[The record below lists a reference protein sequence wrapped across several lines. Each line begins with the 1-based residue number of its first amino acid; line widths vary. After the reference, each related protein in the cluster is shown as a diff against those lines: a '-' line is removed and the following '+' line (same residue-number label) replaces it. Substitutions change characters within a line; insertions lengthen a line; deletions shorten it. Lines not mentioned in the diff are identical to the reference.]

1 VADAERVFGYRAL
14 RIARRPRAAF
24 VAFLRGLDA
33 AALEAPH
40 TTGVDDPQHPRHRLR
55 HGRPRATSPGR
66 HPPVASRLKPGLP
79 APGPSCYTR
88 GRGSAR
94 TTKEDAMPVDKSAIG
109 RTGEPVTM
117 HVERGKIQ
125 EFARAIKDDDPLYYD
140 EGHAAKEAGGIMPP
154 VTFLQTV
161 AHWDDGRG
169 RPRLPF
175 DLKRVLHGEQ
185 EFEFL
190 APIHAG
196 DVLTAVSRIVDV
208 YEKPG
213 KRGGSMTFAVTETEY
228 RNAQGALVARAR
240 AVGIETGQV
249 VKD

>member
-1 VADAERVFGYRAL
+1 
-14 RIARRPRAAF
+14 
-24 VAFLRGLDA
+24 
-33 AALEAPH
+33 
-40 TTGVDDPQHPRHRLR
+40 
-55 HGRPRATSPGR
+55 
-66 HPPVASRLKPGLP
+66 
-79 APGPSCYTR
+79 
-88 GRGSAR
+88 
-94 TTKEDAMPVDKSAIG
+94 MPVDKSAIG

-125 EFARAIKDDDPLYYD
+125 EFARAIQDDDPLYYD
-140 EGHAAKEAGGIMPP
+140 EAHAAREAGGIMPP

-161 AHWDDGRG
+161 SHWDDGRG

-185 EFEFL
+185 EYEFI

-196 DVLTAVSRIVDV
+196 DVLTAVSKIIDV

-213 KRGGSMTFAVTETEY
+213 KRGGAMTFAVTETEY
-228 RNAQGALVARAR
+228 RDATGRLVARAR

>member
-1 VADAERVFGYRAL
+1 
-14 RIARRPRAAF
+14 
-24 VAFLRGLDA
+24 
-33 AALEAPH
+33 
-40 TTGVDDPQHPRHRLR
+40 
-55 HGRPRATSPGR
+55 
-66 HPPVASRLKPGLP
+66 
-79 APGPSCYTR
+79 
-88 GRGSAR
+88 
-94 TTKEDAMPVDKSAIG
+94 MPVDKSAIG

-140 EGHAAKEAGGIMPP
+140 EGHAARVLLLGG
-154 VTFLQTV
+154 T
-161 AHWDDGRG
+161 
-169 RPRLPF
+169 PF

-196 DVLTAVSRIVDV
+196 DVLTAVSKIVDV

-228 RNAQGALVARAR
+228 RNAKGALVARAR